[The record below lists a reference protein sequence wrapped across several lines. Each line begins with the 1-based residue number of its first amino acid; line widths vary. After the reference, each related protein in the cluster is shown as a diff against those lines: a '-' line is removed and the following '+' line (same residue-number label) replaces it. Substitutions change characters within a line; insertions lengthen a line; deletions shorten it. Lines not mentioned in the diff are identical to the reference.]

1 MKRKIKVLIV
11 DDSFLMR
18 KLIKEIL
25 EEDPEIK
32 VVGMAKDGFE
42 AIKLIKNLEPD
53 VITLDYE
60 MPEMNGIEL
69 LEKIMKYKPTP
80 CIMVS
85 AYTKEGAEITLEALS
100 RGAFDFV
107 PKPSGQLSLDIIKV
121 KNELIGKVKAAK
133 DANIKNFRP
142 KEEDF
147 ERFKKRGILGISCVG
162 IASSTGGTVLI
173 EYIIKNLPDDIG
185 VPFFIVQHMPPLFTK
200 KFAERIREITGKN
213 VKETE
218 NNEEVKPNTF
228 YIAKGGVHV
237 FLEKRGNSVYLVHKE
252 DLPPRNGVKPSA
264 DYLFESIAEIYEGK
278 SCAVILT
285 GMGRDGVEGAKEI
298 KKKGGKVFVQN
309 KETCLIF
316 GMPKNAIKEKIVDMV
331 LSPGEIVENILNL
344 RRNYV

>member
-1 MKRKIKVLIV
+1 
-11 DDSFLMR
+11 
-18 KLIKEIL
+18 
-25 EEDPEIK
+25 
-32 VVGMAKDGFE
+32 
-42 AIKLIKNLEPD
+42 
-53 VITLDYE
+53 

-121 KNELIGKVKAAK
+121 KNELISKVKAAK
-133 DANIKNFRP
+133 NANIKNFRL
-142 KEEDF
+142 EEDF
-147 ERFKKRGILGISCVG
+147 ERFKKTGVLSISCVG
-162 IASSTGGTVLI
+162 IASSTGGTILI

-185 VPFFIVQHMPPLFTK
+185 IPFFIVQHMPPLFTK
-200 KFAERIREITGKN
+200 KFAERIKEITGKN

-218 NNEEVKPNTF
+218 NNEEVKPGTF

-237 FLEKRGNSVYLVHKE
+237 FLERRGNSIYLVHK
-252 DLPPRNGVKPSA
+252 DLPPKNGVKPSA
-264 DYLFESIAEIYEGK
+264 DYLFESIAEIYGDK

-285 GMGRDGVEGAKEI
+285 GMGKDGVEGAKEI
-298 KKKGGKVFVQN
+298 KKRGGKVFVQN

-331 LSPGEIVENILNL
+331 LSPSEIVENILNL
-344 RRNYV
+344 RRHYV